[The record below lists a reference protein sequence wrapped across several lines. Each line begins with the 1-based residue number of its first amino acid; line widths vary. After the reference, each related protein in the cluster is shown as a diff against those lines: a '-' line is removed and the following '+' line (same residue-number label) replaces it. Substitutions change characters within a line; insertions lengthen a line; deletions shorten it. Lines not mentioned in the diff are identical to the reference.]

1 MKKILVIIV
10 LSIVL
15 ISNIKLDRTS
25 IKKEETR
32 AIFVSYIELNK
43 YIKGNDYEISKR
55 NIRKI
60 IKNIKRLKCNTIIL
74 QVRSASDAIY
84 KSTIYPMSL
93 NIVNTEY
100 DDYYDVLDYF
110 IKESHKSNVKVIAW
124 INPYRI
130 RTTCDKTTITEKN
143 PAYKYLDT
151 DIVYINNGIYYNPS
165 KQETEDLIVKGVEE
179 VLNYDVDGIL
189 FDDYFYPDNNID
201 KKDYEEYIKNNEF
214 IEEKNYRLNIV
225 NKMIKRVYKT
235 CKNKNIKFGISP
247 DGNIDNNYN
256 KNYADVKSWLKS
268 NEYIDF
274 IMPQIYYGFYN
285 STRDYIKVTKE
296 AESLMKQ
303 KYDFPNCISTF
314 QSQIPPYGK
323 WYEVKGGWYESFEKQ
338 YEEDKREELVS
349 KCYAAYQLDWMI
361 SHEYGLYDIV
371 QALNDEFHKSE
382 KDGYENPTPGELFQE
397 FEDTGF
403 HSEIYACKD
412 EFLDCEFQDEAYMNH
427 LFAMMPDSDSIRNF
441 YKELMEE
448 PTQEREE
455 ER

>member
-1 MKKILVIIV
+1 MKKILVIII

-15 ISNIKLDRTS
+15 ISNIKLDRKS
-25 IKKEETR
+25 IKKEEETR

-84 KSTIYPMSL
+84 KSNIYPMSL

-100 DDYYDVLDYF
+100 DDYFDVLDYF

-179 VLNYDVDGIL
+179 LLNYDVDGIL

-296 AESLMKQ
+296 WENLIENKDIELYIALAFYKVGM
-303 KYDFPNCISTF
+303 
-314 QSQIPPYGK
+314 
-323 WYEVKGGWYESFEKQ
+323 
-338 YEEDKREELVS
+338 EDKYAKSGFNEWIDNDNIIMREILLS
-349 KCYAAYQLDWMI
+349 RNLKNYKGFSL
-361 SHEYGLYDIV
+361 
-371 QALNDEFHKSE
+371 FR
-382 KDGYENPTPGELFQE
+382 YENIFNE
-397 FEDTGF
+397 
-403 HSEIYACKD
+403 EIYTKT
-412 EFLDCEFQDEAYMNH
+412 
-427 LFAMMPDSDSIRNF
+427 SI
-441 YKELMEE
+441 KEIENLKKILN
-448 PTQEREE
+448 
-455 ER
+455 

>member
-1 MKKILVIIV
+1 MKKILVIII

-15 ISNIKLDRTS
+15 ISNTKLDRTS
-25 IKKEETR
+25 IQKEEETR

-60 IKNIKRLKCNTIIL
+60 IKNIKKLKCNTIIL

-84 KSTIYPMSL
+84 KSNIYPLSL

-214 IEEKNYRLNIV
+214 IEEKDYRLNIV

-235 CKNKNIKFGISP
+235 CKNKNI
-247 DGNIDNNYN
+247 
-256 KNYADVKSWLKS
+256 
-268 NEYIDF
+268 
-274 IMPQIYYGFYN
+274 
-285 STRDYIKVTKE
+285 
-296 AESLMKQ
+296 
-303 KYDFPNCISTF
+303 
-314 QSQIPPYGK
+314 
-323 WYEVKGGWYESFEKQ
+323 
-338 YEEDKREELVS
+338 
-349 KCYAAYQLDWMI
+349 
-361 SHEYGLYDIV
+361 
-371 QALNDEFHKSE
+371 
-382 KDGYENPTPGELFQE
+382 
-397 FEDTGF
+397 
-403 HSEIYACKD
+403 
-412 EFLDCEFQDEAYMNH
+412 
-427 LFAMMPDSDSIRNF
+427 
-441 YKELMEE
+441 
-448 PTQEREE
+448 
-455 ER
+455 

>member
-1 MKKILVIIV
+1 MKKILVIII

-25 IKKEETR
+25 IKKEEETR

-43 YIKGNDYEISKR
+43 YIKGNDYEISKK

-84 KSTIYPMSL
+84 KSNIYPMSL

-296 AESLMKQ
+296 WENLIENKDIELYIALAFYKVGM
-303 KYDFPNCISTF
+303 
-314 QSQIPPYGK
+314 
-323 WYEVKGGWYESFEKQ
+323 
-338 YEEDKREELVS
+338 EDKYAKSGFNEWIDNDNIIMREILLS
-349 KCYAAYQLDWMI
+349 RNLKNYKGFSL
-361 SHEYGLYDIV
+361 
-371 QALNDEFHKSE
+371 FR
-382 KDGYENPTPGELFQE
+382 YENIFNE
-397 FEDTGF
+397 
-403 HSEIYACKD
+403 EIYTKT
-412 EFLDCEFQDEAYMNH
+412 
-427 LFAMMPDSDSIRNF
+427 SI
-441 YKELMEE
+441 KEIENLKKILN
-448 PTQEREE
+448 
-455 ER
+455 

>member
-25 IKKEETR
+25 IKKEEETR

-84 KSTIYPMSL
+84 KSNIYPMSL

-165 KQETEDLIVKGVEE
+165 KQETEDLIIKGVEE

-225 NKMIKRVYKT
+225 NKMIKREYKT
-235 CKNKNIKFGISP
+235 CKNKNIKIGIST

-296 AESLMKQ
+296 WENLIENKDIELYIALAFYKVGM
-303 KYDFPNCISTF
+303 
-314 QSQIPPYGK
+314 
-323 WYEVKGGWYESFEKQ
+323 
-338 YEEDKREELVS
+338 EDKYAKSGFNEWIDNDNIIMREILLS
-349 KCYAAYQLDWMI
+349 RNLKNYKGFSL
-361 SHEYGLYDIV
+361 
-371 QALNDEFHKSE
+371 FR
-382 KDGYENPTPGELFQE
+382 YENIFNE
-397 FEDTGF
+397 
-403 HSEIYACKD
+403 EIYTKT
-412 EFLDCEFQDEAYMNH
+412 
-427 LFAMMPDSDSIRNF
+427 SI
-441 YKELMEE
+441 KEIENLKKILN
-448 PTQEREE
+448 
-455 ER
+455 

>member
-1 MKKILVIIV
+1 MKKILVIII

-25 IKKEETR
+25 IKKEEEETR

-60 IKNIKRLKCNTIIL
+60 IKNIKSLKCNTIIL

-84 KSTIYPMSL
+84 KSNIYPLSL

-214 IEEKNYRLNIV
+214 IEEKDYRLNIV

-296 AESLMKQ
+296 WENLIENKDIELYIALAFYKVGM
-303 KYDFPNCISTF
+303 
-314 QSQIPPYGK
+314 
-323 WYEVKGGWYESFEKQ
+323 
-338 YEEDKREELVS
+338 EDKYAKSGFNEWIDNDNIIMREILLS
-349 KCYAAYQLDWMI
+349 RNLKNYKGFSL
-361 SHEYGLYDIV
+361 
-371 QALNDEFHKSE
+371 FR
-382 KDGYENPTPGELFQE
+382 YENIFNE
-397 FEDTGF
+397 
-403 HSEIYACKD
+403 EIYTKT
-412 EFLDCEFQDEAYMNH
+412 
-427 LFAMMPDSDSIRNF
+427 SI
-441 YKELMEE
+441 KEIENLKKILN
-448 PTQEREE
+448 
-455 ER
+455 

>member
-1 MKKILVIIV
+1 MKKILVIII

-25 IKKEETR
+25 IKKEEETR

-60 IKNIKRLKCNTIIL
+60 IKNIKKLKCNTIIL

-84 KSTIYPMSL
+84 KSNIYPMSL

-214 IEEKNYRLNIV
+214 IEEKDYRLNIV

-256 KNYADVKSWLKS
+256 KNYADVKSWLKN

-296 AESLMKQ
+296 WENLIENKDIELYIALAFYKVGM
-303 KYDFPNCISTF
+303 
-314 QSQIPPYGK
+314 
-323 WYEVKGGWYESFEKQ
+323 
-338 YEEDKREELVS
+338 EDKYAKSGFNEWIDNDNIIMREILLS
-349 KCYAAYQLDWMI
+349 RNLKNYKGFSL
-361 SHEYGLYDIV
+361 
-371 QALNDEFHKSE
+371 FR
-382 KDGYENPTPGELFQE
+382 YENIFNE
-397 FEDTGF
+397 
-403 HSEIYACKD
+403 EIYTKT
-412 EFLDCEFQDEAYMNH
+412 
-427 LFAMMPDSDSIRNF
+427 SI
-441 YKELMEE
+441 KEIENLKKILN
-448 PTQEREE
+448 
-455 ER
+455 

>member
-1 MKKILVIIV
+1 MKKILVIII

-15 ISNIKLDRTS
+15 ISNTKLDRTS
-25 IKKEETR
+25 IQKEEETR

-60 IKNIKRLKCNTIIL
+60 IKNIKKLKCNTIIL
-74 QVRSASDAIY
+74 QVRAASDAIY
-84 KSTIYPMSL
+84 KSNIYPMSL

-214 IEEKNYRLNIV
+214 IEEKDYRLNIV
-225 NKMIKRVYKT
+225 NKMVKRVYKI

-296 AESLMKQ
+296 WENLIENKDIELYIALAFYKVGM
-303 KYDFPNCISTF
+303 
-314 QSQIPPYGK
+314 
-323 WYEVKGGWYESFEKQ
+323 
-338 YEEDKREELVS
+338 EDK
-349 KCYAAYQLDWMI
+349 YAKSGFNEWID
-361 SHEYGLYDIV
+361 
-371 QALNDEFHKSE
+371 NDNIIMKEILLSRNLKNYKGFSLFR
-382 KDGYENPTPGELFQE
+382 YENIFNE
-397 FEDTGF
+397 
-403 HSEIYACKD
+403 EIYTKT
-412 EFLDCEFQDEAYMNH
+412 
-427 LFAMMPDSDSIRNF
+427 SI
-441 YKELMEE
+441 KEIENLKKILN
-448 PTQEREE
+448 
-455 ER
+455 

>member
-84 KSTIYPMSL
+84 KSNIYPMSL

-189 FDDYFYPDNNID
+189 FDDYFYPDNNVD

-214 IEEKNYRLNIV
+214 IEEKDYRLNIV

-296 AESLMKQ
+296 WENLIENKDIELYIALAFYKVGM
-303 KYDFPNCISTF
+303 
-314 QSQIPPYGK
+314 
-323 WYEVKGGWYESFEKQ
+323 
-338 YEEDKREELVS
+338 EDKYAKSGFNEWIDNDNIIMREILLS
-349 KCYAAYQLDWMI
+349 RNLKNYKGFSL
-361 SHEYGLYDIV
+361 
-371 QALNDEFHKSE
+371 FR
-382 KDGYENPTPGELFQE
+382 YENIFNE
-397 FEDTGF
+397 
-403 HSEIYACKD
+403 EIYTKT
-412 EFLDCEFQDEAYMNH
+412 
-427 LFAMMPDSDSIRNF
+427 SI
-441 YKELMEE
+441 KEIENLKKILN
-448 PTQEREE
+448 
-455 ER
+455 

>member
-1 MKKILVIIV
+1 MKKILVIII

-15 ISNIKLDRTS
+15 ISNIKLDRKS
-25 IKKEETR
+25 IKKEEETR

-84 KSTIYPMSL
+84 KSNIYPMSL

-100 DDYYDVLDYF
+100 DDYFDVLDYF

-214 IEEKNYRLNIV
+214 IEEKDYRLNIV

-296 AESLMKQ
+296 WENLIENKDIELYIALAFYKVGM
-303 KYDFPNCISTF
+303 
-314 QSQIPPYGK
+314 
-323 WYEVKGGWYESFEKQ
+323 
-338 YEEDKREELVS
+338 EDKYAKSGFNEWIDNDNIIMREILLS
-349 KCYAAYQLDWMI
+349 RNLKNYKGFSL
-361 SHEYGLYDIV
+361 
-371 QALNDEFHKSE
+371 FR
-382 KDGYENPTPGELFQE
+382 YENIFNE
-397 FEDTGF
+397 
-403 HSEIYACKD
+403 EIYTKT
-412 EFLDCEFQDEAYMNH
+412 
-427 LFAMMPDSDSIRNF
+427 SI
-441 YKELMEE
+441 KEIENLKKILN
-448 PTQEREE
+448 
-455 ER
+455 

>member
-25 IKKEETR
+25 IKKEEETR

-84 KSTIYPMSL
+84 KSNIYPMSL

-225 NKMIKRVYKT
+225 NKTIKRVYKT

-296 AESLMKQ
+296 WENLIENKDIELYIALAFYKVGM
-303 KYDFPNCISTF
+303 
-314 QSQIPPYGK
+314 
-323 WYEVKGGWYESFEKQ
+323 
-338 YEEDKREELVS
+338 EDKYAKSGFNEWIDNDNIIMREILLS
-349 KCYAAYQLDWMI
+349 RNLKNYKGFSL
-361 SHEYGLYDIV
+361 
-371 QALNDEFHKSE
+371 FR
-382 KDGYENPTPGELFQE
+382 YENIFNE
-397 FEDTGF
+397 
-403 HSEIYACKD
+403 EIYTKT
-412 EFLDCEFQDEAYMNH
+412 
-427 LFAMMPDSDSIRNF
+427 SI
-441 YKELMEE
+441 KEIENLKKILN
-448 PTQEREE
+448 
-455 ER
+455 

>member
-25 IKKEETR
+25 IKKEEETR

-84 KSTIYPMSL
+84 KSNIYPMSL

-100 DDYYDVLDYF
+100 DEYYDVLDYF

-214 IEEKNYRLNIV
+214 IEEKDYRLNIV

-296 AESLMKQ
+296 WENLIENKDIELYIALAFYKVGM
-303 KYDFPNCISTF
+303 
-314 QSQIPPYGK
+314 
-323 WYEVKGGWYESFEKQ
+323 
-338 YEEDKREELVS
+338 EDKYAKSGFNEWIDNDNIIMREILLS
-349 KCYAAYQLDWMI
+349 RNLKNYKGFSL
-361 SHEYGLYDIV
+361 
-371 QALNDEFHKSE
+371 FR
-382 KDGYENPTPGELFQE
+382 YENIFNE
-397 FEDTGF
+397 
-403 HSEIYACKD
+403 EIYTKT
-412 EFLDCEFQDEAYMNH
+412 
-427 LFAMMPDSDSIRNF
+427 SI
-441 YKELMEE
+441 KEIENLKKILN
-448 PTQEREE
+448 
-455 ER
+455 

>member
-1 MKKILVIIV
+1 MKKILIIII

-15 ISNIKLDRTS
+15 TSNIKLDRTS
-25 IKKEETR
+25 IKKEEEETR

-43 YIKGNDYEISKR
+43 YIKENDYEISKR
-55 NIRKI
+55 NIRNI
-60 IKNIKRLKCNTIIL
+60 IKNIKKLKCNTIIL

-84 KSTIYPMSL
+84 KSNIYPMSL

-130 RTTCDKTTITEKN
+130 RTPCDKTTITEKN

-214 IEEKNYRLNIV
+214 IEEKDYRLNIV
-225 NKMIKRVYKT
+225 NKMVKRVYKT

-296 AESLMKQ
+296 WENLIENKDIELYIALAFYKVGM
-303 KYDFPNCISTF
+303 
-314 QSQIPPYGK
+314 
-323 WYEVKGGWYESFEKQ
+323 
-338 YEEDKREELVS
+338 EDKYAKSGFNEWIDNDNIIMREILLS
-349 KCYAAYQLDWMI
+349 RNLKNYKGFSL
-361 SHEYGLYDIV
+361 
-371 QALNDEFHKSE
+371 FR
-382 KDGYENPTPGELFQE
+382 YENIFNE
-397 FEDTGF
+397 
-403 HSEIYACKD
+403 EIYTKT
-412 EFLDCEFQDEAYMNH
+412 
-427 LFAMMPDSDSIRNF
+427 SI
-441 YKELMEE
+441 KEIENLKKILN
-448 PTQEREE
+448 
-455 ER
+455 

>member
-1 MKKILVIIV
+1 MKKILVIII

-25 IKKEETR
+25 IKKEEEETR

-60 IKNIKRLKCNTIIL
+60 IKNIKKLKCNTIIL

-84 KSTIYPMSL
+84 KSNIYPLSL

-214 IEEKNYRLNIV
+214 IEEKDYRLNIV

-235 CKNKNIKFGISP
+235 CRNKNIKFGISP

-296 AESLMKQ
+296 WENLIENKDIELYIALAFYKVGM
-303 KYDFPNCISTF
+303 
-314 QSQIPPYGK
+314 
-323 WYEVKGGWYESFEKQ
+323 
-338 YEEDKREELVS
+338 EDKYAKSGFNEWIDNDNIIMREILLS
-349 KCYAAYQLDWMI
+349 RNLKNYKGFSL
-361 SHEYGLYDIV
+361 
-371 QALNDEFHKSE
+371 FR
-382 KDGYENPTPGELFQE
+382 YENIFNE
-397 FEDTGF
+397 
-403 HSEIYACKD
+403 EIYTKT
-412 EFLDCEFQDEAYMNH
+412 
-427 LFAMMPDSDSIRNF
+427 SI
-441 YKELMEE
+441 KEIENLKKILN
-448 PTQEREE
+448 
-455 ER
+455 

>member
-1 MKKILVIIV
+1 MKKILVIII

-25 IKKEETR
+25 IKKEEETR

-43 YIKGNDYEISKR
+43 YIKGNNYEISKR

-60 IKNIKRLKCNTIIL
+60 IKNIKSLKCNTIIL

-84 KSTIYPMSL
+84 KSNIYPMSL

-110 IKESHKSNVKVIAW
+110 IKESHKSNVKIIAW

-130 RTTCDKTTITEKN
+130 RTTCDKNTITEKN

-214 IEEKNYRLNIV
+214 IEEKDYRLNIV

-296 AESLMKQ
+296 WENLIENKEIELYIALAFYKVGM
-303 KYDFPNCISTF
+303 
-314 QSQIPPYGK
+314 
-323 WYEVKGGWYESFEKQ
+323 
-338 YEEDKREELVS
+338 EDKYAKNGFNEWIDNDNIIMREILLS
-349 KCYAAYQLDWMI
+349 RNLKNYQGFSL
-361 SHEYGLYDIV
+361 
-371 QALNDEFHKSE
+371 FR
-382 KDGYENPTPGELFQE
+382 YENIFNE
-397 FEDTGF
+397 
-403 HSEIYACKD
+403 EIYTKT
-412 EFLDCEFQDEAYMNH
+412 
-427 LFAMMPDSDSIRNF
+427 SI
-441 YKELMEE
+441 KEIENLKKILN
-448 PTQEREE
+448 
-455 ER
+455 

>member
-10 LSIVL
+10 LSIAL

-25 IKKEETR
+25 IKKEEETR

-84 KSTIYPMSL
+84 KSNIYPMSL

-179 VLNYDVDGIL
+179 LLNYDVDGIL

-201 KKDYEEYIKNNEF
+201 KKDYEEHIKNNEF

-296 AESLMKQ
+296 WENLIENKDIELYIALAFYKVGM
-303 KYDFPNCISTF
+303 
-314 QSQIPPYGK
+314 
-323 WYEVKGGWYESFEKQ
+323 
-338 YEEDKREELVS
+338 EDKYAKSGFNEWIDNDNIIMREILLS
-349 KCYAAYQLDWMI
+349 RNLKNYKGFSL
-361 SHEYGLYDIV
+361 
-371 QALNDEFHKSE
+371 FR
-382 KDGYENPTPGELFQE
+382 YENIFNE
-397 FEDTGF
+397 
-403 HSEIYACKD
+403 EIYTKT
-412 EFLDCEFQDEAYMNH
+412 
-427 LFAMMPDSDSIRNF
+427 SI
-441 YKELMEE
+441 KEIENLKKILN
-448 PTQEREE
+448 
-455 ER
+455 

>member
-1 MKKILVIIV
+1 MKKILVIII

-15 ISNIKLDRTS
+15 ISNIKLDRKS
-25 IKKEETR
+25 IKKEEETR

-84 KSTIYPMSL
+84 KSNIYPMSL

-100 DDYYDVLDYF
+100 DDYFDVLDYF

-165 KQETEDLIVKGVEE
+165 KQETEDLIIKGVEE

-214 IEEKNYRLNIV
+214 IEEKDYRLNIV

-296 AESLMKQ
+296 WENLIENKDIELYIALAFYKVGM
-303 KYDFPNCISTF
+303 
-314 QSQIPPYGK
+314 
-323 WYEVKGGWYESFEKQ
+323 
-338 YEEDKREELVS
+338 EDKYAKSGFNEWIDNDNIIMREILLS
-349 KCYAAYQLDWMI
+349 RNLKNYKGFSL
-361 SHEYGLYDIV
+361 
-371 QALNDEFHKSE
+371 FR
-382 KDGYENPTPGELFQE
+382 YENIFNE
-397 FEDTGF
+397 
-403 HSEIYACKD
+403 EIYTKT
-412 EFLDCEFQDEAYMNH
+412 
-427 LFAMMPDSDSIRNF
+427 SI
-441 YKELMEE
+441 KEIENLKKILN
-448 PTQEREE
+448 
-455 ER
+455 

>member
-1 MKKILVIIV
+1 MKKILVIII

-25 IKKEETR
+25 IKKEEETR

-60 IKNIKRLKCNTIIL
+60 IKNIKSLKCNTIIL

-84 KSTIYPMSL
+84 KSNIYPMSL

-110 IKESHKSNVKVIAW
+110 IKESHKSNVKIIAW

-130 RTTCDKTTITEKN
+130 RTTCDKNTITEKN

-214 IEEKNYRLNIV
+214 IEEKDYRLNIV

-296 AESLMKQ
+296 WENLIENKEIELYIALAFYKVGM
-303 KYDFPNCISTF
+303 
-314 QSQIPPYGK
+314 
-323 WYEVKGGWYESFEKQ
+323 
-338 YEEDKREELVS
+338 EDKYAKNGFNEWIDNDNIIMREILLS
-349 KCYAAYQLDWMI
+349 RNLKNYKGFSL
-361 SHEYGLYDIV
+361 
-371 QALNDEFHKSE
+371 FR
-382 KDGYENPTPGELFQE
+382 YENIFNE
-397 FEDTGF
+397 
-403 HSEIYACKD
+403 EIYTKT
-412 EFLDCEFQDEAYMNH
+412 
-427 LFAMMPDSDSIRNF
+427 SI
-441 YKELMEE
+441 KEIENLKKILN
-448 PTQEREE
+448 
-455 ER
+455 

>member
-1 MKKILVIIV
+1 MKKILVIII

-25 IKKEETR
+25 MKKEETR

-84 KSTIYPMSL
+84 KSNIYPMSL

-179 VLNYDVDGIL
+179 LLNYDVDGIL

-201 KKDYEEYIKNNEF
+201 KKDYKEYIKNNEF

-296 AESLMKQ
+296 WENLIENKDIELYIALAFYKVGM
-303 KYDFPNCISTF
+303 
-314 QSQIPPYGK
+314 
-323 WYEVKGGWYESFEKQ
+323 
-338 YEEDKREELVS
+338 EDKYAKSGFNEWIDNDNIIMREILLS
-349 KCYAAYQLDWMI
+349 RNLKNYKGFSL
-361 SHEYGLYDIV
+361 
-371 QALNDEFHKSE
+371 FR
-382 KDGYENPTPGELFQE
+382 YENIFNE
-397 FEDTGF
+397 
-403 HSEIYACKD
+403 EIYTKT
-412 EFLDCEFQDEAYMNH
+412 
-427 LFAMMPDSDSIRNF
+427 SI
-441 YKELMEE
+441 KEIENLKKILN
-448 PTQEREE
+448 
-455 ER
+455 

>member
-15 ISNIKLDRTS
+15 ISNIKLDRKS
-25 IKKEETR
+25 IKKEEETR

-84 KSTIYPMSL
+84 KSNIYPMSL

-214 IEEKNYRLNIV
+214 IEEKDYRLNIV

-296 AESLMKQ
+296 WENLIENKDIELYIALAFYKVGM
-303 KYDFPNCISTF
+303 
-314 QSQIPPYGK
+314 
-323 WYEVKGGWYESFEKQ
+323 
-338 YEEDKREELVS
+338 EDKYAKSGFNEWIDNDNIIMREILLS
-349 KCYAAYQLDWMI
+349 RNLKNYKGFSL
-361 SHEYGLYDIV
+361 
-371 QALNDEFHKSE
+371 FR
-382 KDGYENPTPGELFQE
+382 YENIFNE
-397 FEDTGF
+397 
-403 HSEIYACKD
+403 EIYTKT
-412 EFLDCEFQDEAYMNH
+412 
-427 LFAMMPDSDSIRNF
+427 SI
-441 YKELMEE
+441 KEIENLKKILN
-448 PTQEREE
+448 
-455 ER
+455 

>member
-1 MKKILVIIV
+1 MRKILVIII

-25 IKKEETR
+25 IQKEEETR

-60 IKNIKRLKCNTIIL
+60 IKNIKSLKCNTIIL

-84 KSTIYPMSL
+84 KSNIYPMSL

-100 DDYYDVLDYF
+100 DDYYDVLNYF

-201 KKDYEEYIKNNEF
+201 KKAYEEYIKNNEF
-214 IEEKNYRLNIV
+214 IEEKDYRLNIV
-225 NKMIKRVYKT
+225 NKMVKRVYKI

-296 AESLMKQ
+296 WENLIENKDIELYIALAFYKVGM
-303 KYDFPNCISTF
+303 
-314 QSQIPPYGK
+314 
-323 WYEVKGGWYESFEKQ
+323 
-338 YEEDKREELVS
+338 EDKYAKSGFNEWIDNDNIIMREILLS
-349 KCYAAYQLDWMI
+349 RNLKNYKGFSL
-361 SHEYGLYDIV
+361 
-371 QALNDEFHKSE
+371 FR
-382 KDGYENPTPGELFQE
+382 YENIFNE
-397 FEDTGF
+397 
-403 HSEIYACKD
+403 EIYTKT
-412 EFLDCEFQDEAYMNH
+412 
-427 LFAMMPDSDSIRNF
+427 SI
-441 YKELMEE
+441 KEIENLKKILN
-448 PTQEREE
+448 
-455 ER
+455 

>member
-25 IKKEETR
+25 IKKEEETR

-84 KSTIYPMSL
+84 KSNIYPMSL

-179 VLNYDVDGIL
+179 LLNYDVDGIL

-296 AESLMKQ
+296 WENLIENKDIELYIALAFYKVGM
-303 KYDFPNCISTF
+303 
-314 QSQIPPYGK
+314 
-323 WYEVKGGWYESFEKQ
+323 
-338 YEEDKREELVS
+338 EDKYAKSGFNEWIDNDNIIMREILLS
-349 KCYAAYQLDWMI
+349 RNLKNYKGFSL
-361 SHEYGLYDIV
+361 
-371 QALNDEFHKSE
+371 FR
-382 KDGYENPTPGELFQE
+382 YENIFNE
-397 FEDTGF
+397 
-403 HSEIYACKD
+403 EIYTKT
-412 EFLDCEFQDEAYMNH
+412 
-427 LFAMMPDSDSIRNF
+427 SI
-441 YKELMEE
+441 KEIENLKKILN
-448 PTQEREE
+448 
-455 ER
+455 

>member
-25 IKKEETR
+25 IKKEEETR

-84 KSTIYPMSL
+84 KSNIYPMSL

-100 DDYYDVLDYF
+100 DDYFDVLDYF

-189 FDDYFYPDNNID
+189 FDDYFYPDNNVD

-296 AESLMKQ
+296 WENLIENKDIELYIALAFYKVGM
-303 KYDFPNCISTF
+303 
-314 QSQIPPYGK
+314 
-323 WYEVKGGWYESFEKQ
+323 
-338 YEEDKREELVS
+338 EDKYAKSGFNEWIDNDNIIMREILLS
-349 KCYAAYQLDWMI
+349 RNLKNYKGFSL
-361 SHEYGLYDIV
+361 
-371 QALNDEFHKSE
+371 FR
-382 KDGYENPTPGELFQE
+382 YENIFNE
-397 FEDTGF
+397 
-403 HSEIYACKD
+403 EIYTKT
-412 EFLDCEFQDEAYMNH
+412 
-427 LFAMMPDSDSIRNF
+427 SI
-441 YKELMEE
+441 KEIENLKKILN
-448 PTQEREE
+448 
-455 ER
+455 

>member
-1 MKKILVIIV
+1 MRKILVIII

-25 IKKEETR
+25 IQKEEETR

-60 IKNIKRLKCNTIIL
+60 IKNIKKLKCNTIIL

-84 KSTIYPMSL
+84 KSNISPMSL

-214 IEEKNYRLNIV
+214 IEEKDYRLNIV
-225 NKMIKRVYKT
+225 NKMVKRVYKI

-296 AESLMKQ
+296 WENLIENKDIELYIALAFYKVGM
-303 KYDFPNCISTF
+303 
-314 QSQIPPYGK
+314 
-323 WYEVKGGWYESFEKQ
+323 
-338 YEEDKREELVS
+338 EDKYAKSGFNEWIDNDNIIMREILLS
-349 KCYAAYQLDWMI
+349 RNLKNYKGFSL
-361 SHEYGLYDIV
+361 
-371 QALNDEFHKSE
+371 FR
-382 KDGYENPTPGELFQE
+382 YENIFNE
-397 FEDTGF
+397 
-403 HSEIYACKD
+403 EIYTKT
-412 EFLDCEFQDEAYMNH
+412 
-427 LFAMMPDSDSIRNF
+427 SI
-441 YKELMEE
+441 KEIENLKKILN
-448 PTQEREE
+448 
-455 ER
+455 

>member
-1 MKKILVIIV
+1 MKKILVIII

-15 ISNIKLDRTS
+15 ISNIKLDRKS
-25 IKKEETR
+25 IKKEEETR

-84 KSTIYPMSL
+84 KSNIYTMSL

-179 VLNYDVDGIL
+179 LLNYDVDGIL

-296 AESLMKQ
+296 WENLIENKDIELYIALAFYKVGM
-303 KYDFPNCISTF
+303 
-314 QSQIPPYGK
+314 
-323 WYEVKGGWYESFEKQ
+323 
-338 YEEDKREELVS
+338 EDKYAKSGFNEWIDNDNIIMREILLS
-349 KCYAAYQLDWMI
+349 RNLKNYKGFSL
-361 SHEYGLYDIV
+361 
-371 QALNDEFHKSE
+371 FR
-382 KDGYENPTPGELFQE
+382 YENIFNE
-397 FEDTGF
+397 
-403 HSEIYACKD
+403 EIYTKT
-412 EFLDCEFQDEAYMNH
+412 
-427 LFAMMPDSDSIRNF
+427 SI
-441 YKELMEE
+441 KEIENLKKILN
-448 PTQEREE
+448 
-455 ER
+455 

>member
-1 MKKILVIIV
+1 MKKILVIII

-15 ISNIKLDRTS
+15 ISNTKLDRTS
-25 IKKEETR
+25 IQKEEETR
-32 AIFVSYIELNK
+32 AIFVSYIEQNK

-60 IKNIKRLKCNTIIL
+60 IKNIKKLKCNTIIL

-84 KSTIYPMSL
+84 KSNIYPMSL

-214 IEEKNYRLNIV
+214 IEEKDYRLNIV
-225 NKMIKRVYKT
+225 NKMVKRVYKI

-296 AESLMKQ
+296 WENLIENKDIELYIALAFYKVGM
-303 KYDFPNCISTF
+303 
-314 QSQIPPYGK
+314 
-323 WYEVKGGWYESFEKQ
+323 
-338 YEEDKREELVS
+338 EDK
-349 KCYAAYQLDWMI
+349 YAKSGFNEWID
-361 SHEYGLYDIV
+361 
-371 QALNDEFHKSE
+371 NDNIIMKEILLSRNLKNYKGFSLFR
-382 KDGYENPTPGELFQE
+382 YENIFNE
-397 FEDTGF
+397 
-403 HSEIYACKD
+403 EIYTKT
-412 EFLDCEFQDEAYMNH
+412 
-427 LFAMMPDSDSIRNF
+427 SI
-441 YKELMEE
+441 KEIENLKKILN
-448 PTQEREE
+448 
-455 ER
+455 

>member
-25 IKKEETR
+25 IKKEEETR

-43 YIKGNDYEISKR
+43 YIKGNNYEISKR
-55 NIRKI
+55 NIRKM
-60 IKNIKRLKCNTIIL
+60 IKNIKNLKCNTIIL

-84 KSTIYPMSL
+84 KSNIYPMSL

-143 PAYKYLDT
+143 PAYKYLDS

-296 AESLMKQ
+296 WENLIENKDIELYIALAFYKVGM
-303 KYDFPNCISTF
+303 
-314 QSQIPPYGK
+314 
-323 WYEVKGGWYESFEKQ
+323 
-338 YEEDKREELVS
+338 EDKYAKSGFNEWIDNDNIIMREILLS
-349 KCYAAYQLDWMI
+349 RNLKNYKGFSL
-361 SHEYGLYDIV
+361 
-371 QALNDEFHKSE
+371 FR
-382 KDGYENPTPGELFQE
+382 YENIFNE
-397 FEDTGF
+397 
-403 HSEIYACKD
+403 EIYTKT
-412 EFLDCEFQDEAYMNH
+412 
-427 LFAMMPDSDSIRNF
+427 SI
-441 YKELMEE
+441 KEIENLKKILN
-448 PTQEREE
+448 
-455 ER
+455 